1 MSHISQ
7 ALYEIFPDAA
17 DILQTLKTENGHFMT
32 LAERFEPIDDE
43 IKKIEAGLEPS
54 SEIRLED
61 LKKQR
66 LLIKDEIATLI
77 SALSAG

>member
-1 MSHISQ
+1 MNHISQ
-7 ALYEIFPDAA
+7 AIYEIFPNDNEV
-17 DILQTLKTENGHFMT
+17 LQTLKHENAHFMT

-54 SEIRLED
+54 SDNRLED

-66 LLIKDEIATLI
+66 LLIKDDIATLI
-77 SALSAG
+77 SQHSAT